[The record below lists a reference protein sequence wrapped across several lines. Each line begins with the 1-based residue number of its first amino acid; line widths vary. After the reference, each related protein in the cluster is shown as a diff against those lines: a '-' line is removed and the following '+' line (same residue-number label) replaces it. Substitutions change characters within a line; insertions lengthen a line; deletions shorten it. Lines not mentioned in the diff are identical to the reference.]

1 VASIAAVVVIV
12 VLAATA
18 YSFMR
23 LLNSAILAS
32 FFFSFSSV
40 SFCCLQAILAKH
52 NHA

>member
-1 VASIAAVVVIV
+1 VASIAAAAAAAAVIV

-18 YSFMR
+18 YSFIR

-40 SFCCLQAILAKH
+40 SFR
-52 NHA
+52 